1 MGATGIMGDGPTYA
15 ITDNKK
21 NIFLFIKCMKTIPRD
36 SYFNVS
42 IIGGIMEDLLLKK
55 REVIERNLPELMKQV
70 RGANQE
76 ILKLMEGP
84 LKDEKTS
91 FKIQFDI
98 FQKLNLGGEYGKD
111 SSTKMD
117 GQQQLE
123 LAKLYFDNA
132 KMIVGTLDKSAKKH
146 YSSYMKTIDEQM
158 KLYQNQLKYIDD
170 ELKKVEDEDK
180 RRTLEQKRNELYKRS
195 S

>member
-1 MGATGIMGDGPTYA
+1 
-15 ITDNKK
+15 
-21 NIFLFIKCMKTIPRD
+21 
-36 SYFNVS
+36 
-42 IIGGIMEDLLLKK
+42 MEDLLLKK

-91 FKIQFDI
+91 LKIQFDI

-132 KMIVGTLDKSAKKH
+132 KMIVGTLDKSAKKY
-146 YSSYMKTIDEQM
+146 YSSYMKAIDQQM
-158 KLYQNQLKYIDD
+158 KLYQGQLKYIDD
-170 ELKKVEDEDK
+170 ELKRVEDEDE
-180 RRTLEQKRNELYKRS
+180 RRKLQNDRKVIGQKAC
-195 S
+195 

>member
-1 MGATGIMGDGPTYA
+1 
-15 ITDNKK
+15 
-21 NIFLFIKCMKTIPRD
+21 MKTIPRD

-55 REVIERNLPELMKQV
+55 REVIEKNLPELMKQV

-76 ILKLMEGP
+76 ILKLLDGP

-98 FQKLNLGGEYGKD
+98 FQKLNLGGEFGKD

-123 LAKLYFDNA
+123 LAKLYFNNA
-132 KMIVGTLDKSAKKH
+132 KMMVGTLDKNAKK
-146 YSSYMKTIDEQM
+146 YYASYMKSIDEQM
-158 KLYQNQLKYIDD
+158 KLYQDQLKYIDD
-170 ELKKVEDEDK
+170 ELKKVEDDDK
-180 RRTLEQKRNELYKRS
+180 RRTLEQKRNELYKS
-195 S
+195 AS